1 MRNSIMMQ
9 SPILR
14 TKKKISEPIS
24 LPVLE
29 SSNLP
34 EGSKCPSLPE
44 KKECQKEKPR
54 AYKSLHS
61 SEYVE
66 LTQSN
71 SK

>member
-1 MRNSIMMQ
+1 MMQ
-9 SPILR
+9 TPILR
-14 TKKKISEPIS
+14 TKKKMSEPNSVQSDI
-24 LPVLE
+24 LE
-29 SSNLP
+29 HSKFL
-34 EGSKCPSLPE
+34 EGSKCPSLPK

-71 SK
+71 PK